1 MFRCWSAPGA
11 IPPTA
16 ALDAVLQASGAALQ
30 LPLGEGVELE
40 SSAFVP
46 QPGFGVGDRAQDER
60 TREGRCP
67 ANRVL
72 YFSHHF
78 RRVGGCAHPIDL
90 GDLTHGVDIDLQH
103 TDGVQQGR
111 QLASINSVCVLPIKV
126 GRCSPPVIPLALGCG
141 CLAAVLCGGNWLG
154 LGAGTDSW
162 RCGFSWRRGSSGC
175 QSRWGRFLGLFRS
188 LGRGLGRGC
197 DRVLRRHDPH
207 GGRRNNVRQWLR
219 RRYRAAHENAGR
231 QQVKAPPTGA
241 PISKS
246 MQQVW
251 SPVLPKPGL
260 LAYPPRLFLCP
271 SITGLWRTVQFSTIH
286 FSTQIVHQAQLH
298 ANPSW
303 TISVE

>member
-40 SSAFVP
+40 APTFVP
-46 QPGFGVGDRAQDER
+46 QPGFGVGDRAQGER
-60 TREGRCP
+60 PREGRCP

-78 RRVGGCAHPIDL
+78 RRVGGYAHPIDL
-90 GDLTHGVDIDLQH
+90 GDLTHRANIDLQH

-111 QLASINSVCVLPIKV
+111 QLARINSVCVLPIEV
-126 GRCSPPVIPLALGCG
+126 GRCSPPVIPLGLGCG
-141 CLAAVLCGGNWLG
+141 SLAAVVCGGNWLG
-154 LGAGTDSW
+154 LGTGADSW
-162 RCGFSWRRGSSGC
+162 RCGFSRWRGSSSC
-175 QSRWGRFLGLFRS
+175 QSRRGRFLGLV
-188 LGRGLGRGC
+188 RGLVRAC
-197 DRVLRRHDPH
+197 CRVLRRHGPH
-207 GGRRNNVRQWLR
+207 GGRRTNDRQWLW

-241 PISKS
+241 PTSKS

-260 LAYPPRLFLCP
+260 LA
-271 SITGLWRTVQFSTIH
+271 
-286 FSTQIVHQAQLH
+286 
-298 ANPSW
+298 
-303 TISVE
+303 

>member
-16 ALDAVLQASGAALQ
+16 ALDAVLQASGVALQ

-40 SSAFVP
+40 ASAFVP
-46 QPGFGVGDRAQDER
+46 QPGFGVGDRAQGER

-78 RRVGGCAHPIDL
+78 RRVGGYAHPIDL
-90 GDLTHGVDIDLQH
+90 GDLTHGADIDLQH

-111 QLASINSVCVLPIKV
+111 QLSGINSVCVLPIEV
-126 GRCSPPVIPLALGCG
+126 GRCSPPVIPLGLGCG
-141 CLAAVLCGGNWLG
+141 CLAAFLRRRIRPGI
-154 LGAGTDSW
+154 GAGAESR
-162 RCGFSWRRGSSGC
+162 RCGFSRWRGSSSC
-175 QSRWGRFLGLFRS
+175 QSRRGRFWGLV
-188 LGRGLGRGC
+188 RGLLRGC
-197 DRVLRRHDPH
+197 GRVLWRHSPY
-207 GGRRNNVRQWLR
+207 GGRRNHNRQWLW

-251 SPVLPKPGL
+251 SPELPKPGL
-260 LAYPPRLFLCP
+260 LEYPPEIFYCS
-271 SITGLWRTVQFSTIH
+271 SITGLWRTVQFSTIQ
-286 FSTQIVHQAQLH
+286 FSDEIVHSANRH
-298 ANPSW
+298 AKPSW
-303 TISVE
+303 TISGE